1 MWTAIWTAVVTVL
14 LFVVFLFF
22 LPELRISG
30 KSIKIYPFVPLIGG
44 LLLLP
49 LGCLDFPDILSS
61 FTADTS
67 VNPIRLLILFLSMT
81 VFSLILE
88 QTGFFPWISGKVLAH
103 TGNNQYRVFLA
114 LYGVISLLTVFT
126 SNDIVILTFT
136 PFICC
141 FCRSAHIR
149 PVPYLIMEF
158 VAANSWSLFLMIGNP
173 TNIYLAGAF
182 DISFMEYLRVMA
194 LPTVACGVVSL
205 GTMLLLFR
213 KDLSRR
219 AEVSCEPAQISDRP
233 LMIVSLL
240 HLLLCVVL
248 LAVSQYLKLQ
258 MWLISLFTAASALI
272 CSAVV
277 LLCRKRSLRPL
288 WNAVRGMPFEI
299 VPFVCG
305 MFILVLGL
313 DLTGATRAAADLL
326 GGAGIFSYGA
336 LSLLCANLFNNIPM
350 SVLFSRILAFHAS
363 MPQVYAVVIGSN
375 LGAFV
380 TPLGALA
387 GIMWFKLL
395 RQNQVRLPVPKFIAY
410 GTVIAVP
417 ALVASLAVLCLTASA

>member
-182 DISFMEYLRVMA
+182 DISFM
-194 LPTVACGVVSL
+194 
-205 GTMLLLFR
+205 
-213 KDLSRR
+213 
-219 AEVSCEPAQISDRP
+219 
-233 LMIVSLL
+233 
-240 HLLLCVVL
+240 
-248 LAVSQYLKLQ
+248 
-258 MWLISLFTAASALI
+258 
-272 CSAVV
+272 
-277 LLCRKRSLRPL
+277 
-288 WNAVRGMPFEI
+288 
-299 VPFVCG
+299 
-305 MFILVLGL
+305 
-313 DLTGATRAAADLL
+313 
-326 GGAGIFSYGA
+326 
-336 LSLLCANLFNNIPM
+336 
-350 SVLFSRILAFHAS
+350 
-363 MPQVYAVVIGSN
+363 
-375 LGAFV
+375 
-380 TPLGALA
+380 
-387 GIMWFKLL
+387 
-395 RQNQVRLPVPKFIAY
+395 
-410 GTVIAVP
+410 
-417 ALVASLAVLCLTASA
+417 

>member
-22 LPELRISG
+22 LPELRIGG

-219 AEVSCEPAQISDRP
+219 AEVSCEPVQISDRP

-258 MWLISLFTAASALI
+258 MWLISLFTAVSALI

-305 MFILVLGL
+305 MFVLVLGL